1 LAVGGDGAI
10 QALRDVLSRRAAVDA
25 RRNAVWALTRIDG
38 LPARE
43 AVRLALDDRDE
54 SVRHAALHS
63 VGLWRDVGALPQV
76 RAALKSGLPSVQRA
90 AAEAMGRM
98 GDARAVPD
106 LLELAASSVDR
117 VLEHSITYALI
128 EINHPGSTAAGLQ
141 ASAARARRTALIALD
156 QMDDGALE
164 PGRVVSLLDS
174 GDPVLT
180 ETAWWIVGH
189 HPAWG
194 DALASFFEEH
204 LAGGRISPAERDD
217 LQQKLAQF
225 GEHTA
230 IQRLLAGTVDNAA
243 SRAERL
249 TALRT
254 MAVVASTR
262 VKVLPAAWV
271 APLVRTLASGDAEI
285 FTGVLSVIRAAPA
298 PPDSA
303 SALHAALLGVGR
315 DRARPMEIRLDA
327 LAALADGFTVESD
340 VFDVLRAALEPSQP
354 ASIRAAAAR
363 SVEKARL
370 DEAQLMSLTASLQT
384 AGPLELP
391 RLLRAFGHGGDEAT
405 GLAMIAALR
414 QSTAR
419 SSVRAEIL
427 RPLVAKYPESVRQ
440 QAEMLLSSA
449 GLDSATAIR
458 RLEELIPTI
467 QGGDPSRGQVVFNGP
482 KAACS
487 TCHAI
492 GYMGGRIGP
501 DLTRIGQVRSERDLL
516 EAIVFPS
523 ATFARGYEPVVIRTR
538 SGETRVG
545 VLRSDLPDEVVL
557 ASGERDETRILRR
570 DIVDLQPGT
579 VSLMPQGLDEQLT
592 HQELADLLA
601 FLKTLSR

>member
-1 LAVGGDGAI
+1 
-10 QALRDVLSRRAAVDA
+10 
-25 RRNAVWALTRIDG
+25 
-38 LPARE
+38 
-43 AVRLALDDRDE
+43 
-54 SVRHAALHS
+54 
-63 VGLWRDVGALPQV
+63 
-76 RAALKSGLPSVQRA
+76 
-90 AAEAMGRM
+90 
-98 GDARAVPD
+98 
-106 LLELAASSVDR
+106 
-117 VLEHSITYALI
+117 
-128 EINHPGSTAAGLQ
+128 
-141 ASAARARRTALIALD
+141 
-156 QMDDGALE
+156 
-164 PGRVVSLLDS
+164 
-174 GDPVLT
+174 
-180 ETAWWIVGH
+180 
-189 HPAWG
+189 
-194 DALASFFEEH
+194 
-204 LAGGRISPAERDD
+204 
-217 LQQKLAQF
+217 
-225 GEHTA
+225 
-230 IQRLLAGTVDNAA
+230 
-243 SRAERL
+243 
-249 TALRT
+249 
-254 MAVVASTR
+254 
-262 VKVLPAAWV
+262 
-271 APLVRTLASGDAEI
+271 
-285 FTGVLSVIRAAPA
+285 
-298 PPDSA
+298 
-303 SALHAALLGVGR
+303 
-315 DRARPMEIRLDA
+315 MEIRLDA
-327 LAALADGFTVESD
+327 LAALADGFSVESD
-340 VFDVLRAALEPSQP
+340 VFDVLRAALEPPQP

-414 QSTAR
+414 QSRAR

-467 QGGDPSRGQVVFNGP
+467 QGGDPSRGQMVFNGP

-523 ATFARGYEPVVIRTR
+523 ATFARGYEPVVIRMR

-570 DIVDLQPGT
+570 DILDLQPGT